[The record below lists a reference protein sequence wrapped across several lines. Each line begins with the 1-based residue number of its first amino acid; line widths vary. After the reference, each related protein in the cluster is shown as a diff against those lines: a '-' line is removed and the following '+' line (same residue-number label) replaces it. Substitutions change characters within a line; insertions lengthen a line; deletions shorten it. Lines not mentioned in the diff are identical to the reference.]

1 MAKDGTARGSNIK
14 VNAGRRPKGLA
25 EKIAAGN
32 PGKRKLKIIDIPDGA
47 DLDTSEMP
55 EPSSYLKSK
64 QKAGGEFD
72 AEDIYRT
79 TWLWLKER
87 NCEKLI
93 STQLLEQ
100 YAMSV
105 ARLRQCEEAISD
117 YGFISK
123 HPTTGGACTSPFVMM
138 AQNYQKQ
145 VNTIWYQIFQVVK
158 ENCST
163 DFVQDESDPMEMLLR
178 MRR

>member
-14 VNAGRRPKGLA
+14 VNAGRRSKGLA

-123 HPTTGGACTSPFVMM
+123 HPHQSLCDDGPELSKAGKYHMVPDISGG
-138 AQNYQKQ
+138 QGKLLYGL
-145 VNTIWYQIFQVVK
+145 
-158 ENCST
+158 CSG
-163 DFVQDESDPMEMLLR
+163 
-178 MRR
+178 

>member
-14 VNAGRRPKGLA
+14 VNAGRRSKGLA

-79 TWLWLKER
+79 MGKIFTPER
-87 NCEKLI
+87 GWAYYIISPDEDFEKCFGRKADKRRKLYNGMI
-93 STQLLEQ
+93 KCQLFM
-100 YAMSV
+100 Y
-105 ARLRQCEEAISD
+105 
-117 YGFISK
+117 FK
-123 HPTTGGACTSPFVMM
+123 
-138 AQNYQKQ
+138 
-145 VNTIWYQIFQVVK
+145 
-158 ENCST
+158 
-163 DFVQDESDPMEMLLR
+163 
-178 MRR
+178 

>member
-1 MAKDGTARGSNIK
+1 MQK
-14 VNAGRRPKGLA
+14 
-25 EKIAAGN
+25 
-32 PGKRKLKIIDIPDGA
+32 KRKLKIIDIPDGA